1 MDKSSIIY
9 AILNI
14 ADLDSVNFN
23 EVIETSKETVRKNV
37 AETQFVIKYFVTP
50 TFISDGTVTP
60 GSVLNYE
67 SCLALMQTDAWTDPN
82 QPRE

>member
-1 MDKSSIIY
+1 MDTNTKIY

-23 EVIETSKETVRKNV
+23 EVITTSKETTRKNV
-37 AETQFVIKYFVTP
+37 AETEFVIKYFVTP

-60 GSVLNYE
+60 VSVLDHE
-67 SCLALMQTDAWTDPN
+67 ACLALMETDAWTDPN
-82 QPRE
+82 QPGE